1 VDVRHGEGTIRMAL
15 FGLLEREEDRKA
27 MYSSAG
33 KSSIENLHVGWAFD
47 GVTANWSAER
57 KEDNVRRHRIIVE
70 MLERMVF

>member
-1 VDVRHGEGTIRMAL
+1 MFVIFAL
-15 FGLLEREEDRKA
+15 SFPHSP

-57 KEDNVRRHRIIVE
+57 KKDNVRRHRIIVE
-70 MLERMVF
+70 MLERMAF

>member
-1 VDVRHGEGTIRMAL
+1 
-15 FGLLEREEDRKA
+15 

-47 GVTANWSAER
+47 GVTANWKR